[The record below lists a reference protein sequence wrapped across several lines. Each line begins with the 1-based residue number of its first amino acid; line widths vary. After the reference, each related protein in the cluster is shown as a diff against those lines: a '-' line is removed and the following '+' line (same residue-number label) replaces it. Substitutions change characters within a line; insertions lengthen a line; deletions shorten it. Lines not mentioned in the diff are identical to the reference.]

1 LKLLLDTHIWLA
13 SVRSQNALS
22 ARVARAVNAQKNQC
36 WLSPISV
43 WELILLVEKGR
54 VKLDKAPEPWVR
66 ETLSRA
72 PIREAPITYDIALA
86 ANKLYLPDP
95 ADRLIAAT
103 AKVMDLTLVTGDKR
117 LLKLRGIKTL
127 ANR

>member
-1 LKLLLDTHIWLA
+1 LKLLLDTHIWIATGLDPD
-13 SVRSQNALS
+13 RLKP
-22 ARVARAVNAQKNQC
+22 RVARALQSQKNRC
-36 WLSPISV
+36 WLSSVSV

-54 VKLDKAPEPWVR
+54 VELDQAAVPWVR
-66 ETLSRA
+66 ENLSRT
-72 PIREAPITYDIALA
+72 PIREAPLTHDVALA
-86 ANKLYLPDP
+86 ANRLNVPDP